1 MPPIDLLSAETF
13 PDSVKGL
20 ADVLADAVGDGAS
33 MGFLAPFD
41 HEAAA
46 TWWHAQAPAVAD
58 GSLLVWVC
66 RDPESAGDI
75 VGTVSLA
82 LARKPN
88 GRHRAEL
95 IKLAVHRAARGR
107 GLARAL
113 LATAEAAARASG
125 VTLLMLDTV
134 TGSQAE
140 RVYLADGW
148 TRYGIVPDYA
158 ADPGGS
164 LEDCS
169 FFYKQLTDASG

>member
-20 ADVLADAVGDGAS
+20 AEVLADAVDDSSS
-33 MGFLAPFD
+33 MGFLAPFGHGD
-41 HEAAA
+41 AAA
-46 TWWHAQAPAVAD
+46 WWHAQAPAVAD

-66 RDPESAGDI
+66 RDPQSGGGI

-82 LARKPN
+82 MPHKPN
-88 GRHRAEL
+88 GRHRAEVL
-95 IKLAVHRAARGR
+95 KLAVHRAARGR
-107 GLARAL
+107 GVARAL
-113 LATAEAAARASG
+113 LATAEAAARAAG

-134 TGSQAE
+134 TGSPAE
-140 RVYLADGW
+140 RVYLAEGW

-169 FFYKQLTDASG
+169 FFYKRLTNPGC